1 MDFKNELTNWK
12 SKKVNKIF
20 ISVHFTIKFSK
31 KIIPGKAEA
40 LFKIMNGEDV
50 LDLETE
56 FFQDTATGDES
67 SDEEKVGDEEDNGSS
82 LIDRFKKIF

>member
-1 MDFKNELTNWK
+1 
-12 SKKVNKIF
+12 
-20 ISVHFTIKFSK
+20 
-31 KIIPGKAEA
+31 
-40 LFKIMNGEDV
+40 MNGEDV

-82 LIDRFKKIF
+82 FIDRFKKIF